1 MANDGPH
8 TNGSQF
14 LVTLAPQPWLNH
26 RVVGF
31 GKVMMGMEVLREM
44 GEVETLNQR
53 PVMECK
59 VNKCGELT
67 PAEYAALAC
76 R

>member
-1 MANDGPH
+1 
-8 TNGSQF
+8 
-14 LVTLAPQPWLNH
+14 
-26 RVVGF
+26 
-31 GKVMMGMEVLREM
+31 MGMDVLREM

-67 PAEYAALAC
+67 PAEYSTIAC
-76 R
+76 Q